1 MWGMIFD
8 LLILLFVTFYISN
21 DVRKRE
27 FDNRIFLMWMVGI
40 IIGYIFLT
48 VWGVFMILIIYFVW
62 TVIISRKL
70 DSLKPEVKTEK
81 E

>member
-40 IIGYIFLT
+40 IVGYIFLT

-62 TVIISRKL
+62 TVLISRKL
-70 DSLKPEVKTEK
+70 DSDKPDTKVESE
-81 E
+81 

>member
-8 LLILLFVTFYISN
+8 LLILLFVTLYISK

-40 IIGYIFLT
+40 IIAYIFLT
-48 VWGVFMILIIYFVW
+48 VWGVFMVLIIYFIW
-62 TVIISRKL
+62 TVLISRKL
-70 DSLKPEVKTEK
+70 VSDKPDAETEI

>member
-70 DSLKPEVKTEK
+70 DSSKPEVKTEK